1 MTLTLSEIAKHL
13 EGEVIGDPTCLIKGV
28 SEIQNSAPNTITF
41 LGNPIYG
48 KYLLNTKAAA
58 VIVKSSD
65 VLDGRNGIVVQ
76 NPQLA
81 MARTLSLF
89 FESTGNSTPL
99 IHPSSIISS
108 NAEIGKDVNIGA
120 GVIIQEGVNIGEG
133 SSIGSNTVVEMNVTI
148 GKNCKIFSNVS
159 LYNGITLGGNV
170 IVHSGTSIG
179 CDGFGYVTE
188 NDIHEKIPQ
197 TGTVIIGD
205 NVEIGSN
212 CAIDRATIG
221 DTVVGEMTKIDNLV
235 HIAHNVKIG
244 KGCLL
249 TAGFAIAGSSE
260 VGDYCTFAGQVG
272 VAPHLKIGNRSIV
285 AAKSG
290 VTKSLKGNKIYA
302 GYPAREIKDHNRRL
316 ALINEVEKLRD
327 RFDELIQSKSDG

>member
-1 MTLTLSEIAKHL
+1 LTLTLSEIAKHL
-13 EGEVIGDPTCLIKGV
+13 DGEVIGDPTCLIKGV
-28 SEIQNSAPNTITF
+28 SEIQNSEPNTITF
-41 LGNPIYG
+41 LGNPLYG
-48 KYLLNTKAAA
+48 KYLINTQAAA
-58 VIVKSSD
+58 VIVENSD

-81 MARTLSLF
+81 LARALSLF
-89 FESTGNSTPL
+89 LESTDTTPL

-108 NAEIGKDVNIGA
+108 NTQIGKDVNISAGA
-120 GVIIQEGVNIGEG
+120 IIQDGVSIGDG
-133 SSIGSNTVVEMNVTI
+133 SSIGSNVVIETNTTI

-159 LYNGITLGGNV
+159 LYHGITLGKNV

-221 DTVVGEMTKIDNLV
+221 NTVVGEMTKIDNLV

-302 GYPAREIKDHNRRL
+302 GYPAREIKEHNRRL

>member
-1 MTLTLSEIAKHL
+1 MTLTLSELAKHL
-13 EGEVIGDPTCLIKGV
+13 DGEVVGDPTCLIKGV

-65 VLDGRNGIVVQ
+65 VLDGRNGIVVK

-81 MARTLSLF
+81 MARALSLF
-89 FESTGNSTPL
+89 LESTESKPL
-99 IHPSSIISS
+99 IHPFSIISS
-108 NAEIGKDVNIGA
+108 NARIGKDVNINAGA
-120 GVIIQEGVNIGEG
+120 IIQDGVNIGDG
-133 SSIGSNTVVEMNVTI
+133 SSIGSNTVIEMNVTI
-148 GKNCKIFSNVS
+148 GKNCKIFPNVS
-159 LYNGITLGGNV
+159 LYNGITLGENV

-302 GYPAREIKDHNRRL
+302 GYPAREIKEHNRRL

-327 RFDELIQSKSDG
+327 RFDELIQGNSDS